1 MPVRYILSSVWVRLS
16 IFSQLSLYNIWGC
29 VFSVNPFTLWWWREY
44 TLCLIIII
52 KSEVWTIIHCLGFGH
67 ETMVCAVCISLILL
81 ISLNHANTA
90 YLDILVISLYI
101 LHFEYY
107 IQLYIDKKRYTY
119 IKRPIQHK
127 NVHVPYRFK
136 RLLFLQHW
144 VQFMCLE
151 TSRCIL
157 NATGIAVVRRGMN
170 RLMYTGYWWNTR
182 FPLGDAAVCF

>member
-29 VFSVNPFTLWWWREY
+29 VFSVYPFTLWWWREY

-67 ETMVCAVCISLILL
+67 ETMVCAVCLSLILL

-107 IQLYIDKKRYTY
+107 IQLYIDKKD
-119 IKRPIQHK
+119 IH
-127 NVHVPYRFK
+127 
-136 RLLFLQHW
+136 
-144 VQFMCLE
+144 
-151 TSRCIL
+151 IL
-157 NATGIAVVRRGMN
+157 NAP
-170 RLMYTGYWWNTR
+170 YNTR
-182 FPLGDAAVCF
+182 MSMFHIVSNVYCFFNIGCNLCV